1 MTDTQKFLLFDLVAF
16 TLITIALIGM
26 NVGTVLLLGWEHLFL
41 TGTATLLLIAGFIST
56 IGWEVDEQ

>member
-56 IGWEVDEQ
+56 IGWEGEEQ